1 MGERGVYCEIA
12 HLFFHFLRWYTTTHA
27 LQVTAETDFTQS
39 PHSVANR
46 IYLQELNAASME
58 LNGHV
63 FSEDER
69 SSISS
74 ITSSMSS
81 ISSDLSPVKQR
92 LRSVSSESEFCVG
105 CDQACVDNGAIVR
118 TAILGKTWGFFFKGT
133 SVFTPL
139 KQF

>member
-1 MGERGVYCEIA
+1 MGYTCEIA

-118 TAILGKTWGFFFKGT
+118 TAILGKTWVFFSKE
-133 SVFTPL
+133 PL
-139 KQF
+139 FLHL

>member
-1 MGERGVYCEIA
+1 MGECGVYCEIA

-92 LRSVSSESEFCVG
+92 LRSVSSESEFCVS

-118 TAILGKTWGFFFKGT
+118 TAILG
-133 SVFTPL
+133 
-139 KQF
+139 

>member
-1 MGERGVYCEIA
+1 MGYTCEIA
-12 HLFFHFLRWYTTTHA
+12 HLFFHFLRWYTATHA

-118 TAILGKTWGFFFKGT
+118 TAILGKTWVVFFSKE
-133 SVFTPL
+133 PL
-139 KQF
+139 FLHL

>member
-1 MGERGVYCEIA
+1 MGYTCEIA
-12 HLFFHFLRWYTTTHA
+12 HLFFHFLRWYTATHA

-58 LNGHV
+58 INGHV

-74 ITSSMSS
+74 ITSS

-118 TAILGKTWGFFFKGT
+118 TAILGKTFFFSKE
-133 SVFTPL
+133 PL
-139 KQF
+139 FLHL

>member
-12 HLFFHFLRWYTTTHA
+12 HLFFHFLRWYTTTRT

>member
-1 MGERGVYCEIA
+1 M
-12 HLFFHFLRWYTTTHA
+12 
-27 LQVTAETDFTQS
+27 
-39 PHSVANR
+39 ANR

-58 LNGHV
+58 INGHV

-74 ITSSMSS
+74 ITSS

-118 TAILGKTWGFFFKGT
+118 TAILGKTFFFLKGT

>member
-1 MGERGVYCEIA
+1 MGYTCEIA
-12 HLFFHFLRWYTTTHA
+12 HLFFHFLRWYTTRHA

-46 IYLQELNAASME
+46 IYLQELNATSME

-74 ITSSMSS
+74 ITSS

-118 TAILGKTWGFFFKGT
+118 TAILGKTWVFFFKGT

>member
-1 MGERGVYCEIA
+1 MGELGVYCEIA
-12 HLFFHFLRWYTTTHA
+12 HLFFHFLRWYTATHA

-118 TAILGKTWGFFFKGT
+118 TAILGKTFFFSKE
-133 SVFTPL
+133 PL
-139 KQF
+139 FLHL